1 LKIKLAPER
10 FAYIPHFPFCLFLQ
24 RTSFSTGRNATNNH
38 GIAKGRSY
46 ELEADM
52 FDVKIPA

>member
-10 FAYIPHFPFCLFLQ
+10 
-24 RTSFSTGRNATNNH
+24 FSTGRNATNNH